1 MTRSRA
7 DATGRERQRAG
18 AERDPRLMC
27 RKGAPD
33 RKPRQEIDAE
43 QRHLIAAQ
51 DDAGRHEA
59 GGDAVEDRAA
69 RQRAIEKDHG
79 DRQVGEAQH
88 LADVL
93 DAPGHRRPVA
103 EGQRRDQSAGP
114 VPALVAEPQHQRRAA
129 QEHTREHGGI
139 DRPQAGRAVQKGEH
153 QEGRGEDHRL
163 RVGDLRMPAE
173 HEGRPGRGFA
183 AREALRQELDLR
195 LEVGLGVPGDRHAAR
210 QPGPADDER
219 REQEDGQRERHRM
232 RRSGSQHSRRSRRM
246 VRVCGP
252 ARGVPL

>member
-1 MTRSRA
+1 MTRTA
-7 DATGRERQRAG
+7 QTATGRERQRAG
-18 AERDPRLMC
+18 AERNPRLMC

-33 RKPRQEIDAE
+33 RKPCQEIDAE
-43 QRHLIAAQ
+43 QRHLIAPQ

-79 DRQVGEAQH
+79 DRQIGEAQH

-103 EGQRRDQSAGP
+103 EGERRDQSTGP

-129 QEHTREHGGI
+129 QEHHASTVASTAHRLGA
-139 DRPQAGRAVQKGEH
+139 RVQQGEH

-195 LEVGLGVPGDRHAAR
+195 LEVGLGVPGDRHPAR